1 MKGYES
7 ASYQQDIMEEL
18 ARQAEVFFYGPG
30 FNNYDIK
37 DSIDDVLV
45 KAPFDPDTII
55 LGHAW
60 LGDKDDS
67 EVDPHPRLQLSKTT
81 IPKSVILNKE
91 YTNLDAKLGYIK
103 RNHFDVGFTHHHDT
117 DRYSEVTG
125 TEFTFWPFAYDSERF
140 KYSNGKKTI
149 DVGFSGVLQN
159 LNKDANQ
166 TDIRIKI
173 MKHFYV
179 TMFDVPIS
187 KRKAFKD
194 IEIFWNSIARNK
206 IGKYLSYMLNKQQY
220 LSATDYARMMRK
232 TKIYI
237 NTLSPMGLIS
247 PRFFECMASKSLVFC
262 EESSL
267 YSNIFP
273 DDLYVVFSSDL
284 SDFQDKLLWILG
296 NESTRSTIVEKAYKH
311 VLSNHS
317 WKDRVL
323 MLLNKISFDSSYKI
337 PNPID
342 TKAKV

>member
-18 ARQAEVFFYGPG
+18 ARQAHVFFYGPG

-60 LGDKDDS
+60 LGDKDGS

-159 LNKDANQ
+159 LSKDANQ

-173 MKHFYV
+173 MKHFFV

-194 IEIFWNSIARNK
+194 IEIFWNSISRNK
-206 IGKYLSYMLNKQQY
+206 TSKYLSQFLNKQQY
-220 LSATDYARMMRK
+220 LKSDDYAEMMRK

-247 PRFFECMASKSLVFC
+247 PRFFECMASQSLIFC
-262 EESSL
+262 EESEL
-267 YSNIFP
+267 YQNIFP
-273 DDLYVVFSSDL
+273 DDLYIAYKKDL
-284 SDFQDKLLWILG
+284 SDFREKLFWILSDQ
-296 NESTRSTIVEKAYKH
+296 STRNKITDKAFKYVYANHTWEK
-311 VLSNHS
+311 
-317 WKDRVL
+317 RVSL
-323 MLLNKISFDSSYKI
+323 LLNKISHDPSS
-337 PNPID
+337 
-342 TKAKV
+342 KVSKSSVKS